1 LGEGTFEELIG
12 EGRYEGPGIAS
23 GVVCTS
29 KFLPHG
35 DIATS
40 QPGKEDLKWFR
51 QNICKP
57 GDQGIILK
65 GPKGP
70 TSLCLQTFK
79 RTLDVAG
86 EWLTREV
93 SLASCTLGMDIF
105 LILI

>member
-1 LGEGTFEELIG
+1 MGEGTFEELIG

-70 TSLCLQTFK
+70 TSQACVFK
-79 RTLDVAG
+79 LLK
-86 EWLTREV
+86 EPSMWPV
-93 SLASCTLGMDIF
+93 SG
-105 LILI
+105 